1 MEGIHQAYHPTHLR
15 LATCSYIP
23 AQFELLASAMKATEG
38 QQAPAQYVLR
48 ASSCML
54 FYLTI
59 LVKLYSLPMLG
70 LSLRRL
76 QPWRGSSLSVYVWL
90 RL

>member
-23 AQFELLASAMKATEG
+23 ALFELLASAMIATER
-38 QQAPAQYVLR
+38 QQEPARYVLG

-54 FYLTI
+54 FDLTI
-59 LVKLYSLPMLG
+59 LVKLYSLPLLG
-70 LSLRRL
+70 VSLRLL
-76 QPWRGSSLSVYVWL
+76 QPWRGSSLSQSMYS
-90 RL
+90 